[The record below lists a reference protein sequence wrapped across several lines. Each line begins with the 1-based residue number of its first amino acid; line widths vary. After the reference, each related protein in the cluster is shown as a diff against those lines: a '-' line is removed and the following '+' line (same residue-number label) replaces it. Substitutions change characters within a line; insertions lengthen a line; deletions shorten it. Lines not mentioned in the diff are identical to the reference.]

1 MFRRS
6 ALLLLLLSLSQMAMS
21 GAEDVKTRPNKEEIA
36 GLMLQTNRLSAAE
49 QNSKVSLILKD
60 QAKSQTPRSD
70 FMFCTSLAYLGN
82 YKGQMCLGNAYE
94 NGLGIVEDMSEA
106 YTWYELAAGSN
117 IKDET
122 DAQKAEADRDRV
134 KERLVSAYPHPTED
148 DLNDLVSAQKTR
160 IAQYQEETKKARK

>member
-1 MFRRS
+1 
-6 ALLLLLLSLSQMAMS
+6 MAMS

-148 DLNDLVSAQKTR
+148 DLSDLVSAQKTR